1 MLLIAHRGFA
11 EGRDENTLAAFTRA
25 AADPRIDGVEVDI
38 RWSRDR
44 SDVVLRHDP
53 FRGGSEPTPPS
64 LDDALDFASTRRWQV
79 LLECKEYDD
88 ALFARVR
95 ALVTK
100 HAIADRVVLFGFKDV
115 AEKFAWGRPRPFRFG
130 VIEEYPWRIAET
142 VARFAPDVVLMG
154 WAGAWTRC
162 AVKTYWSVRSLKR
175 LAERHPGTQFVM
187 GVAQSEADIAWL
199 RRRDALYAATVDF
212 TAP

>member
-11 EGRDENTLAAFTRA
+11 QGEDENTLAAFTRA
-25 AADPRIDGVEVDI
+25 SVDARVGGVEVDI

-53 FRGGSEPTPPS
+53 FTGGEPAPLS
-64 LDDALDFASTRRWQV
+64 LDDALDFAAARRWQV
-79 LLECKEYDD
+79 LIECKEYND

-95 ALVTK
+95 ALVEK

-115 AEKFAWGRPRPFRFG
+115 AEKFAWAEARPFRLG

-154 WAGAWTRC
+154 WSGEWTRRI
-162 AVKTYWSVRSLKR
+162 VKAYWAMRSLKR
-175 LAERHPGTQFVM
+175 LAARHSGTALVM

-199 RRRDALYAATVDF
+199 RRQDALYAATVDF

>member
-11 EGRDENTLAAFTRA
+11 EGEDENTLAAFARA

-44 SDVVLRHDP
+44 SGVVLRHDP
-53 FRGGSEPTPPS
+53 FSDGNDLEPLS
-64 LDDALDFASTRRWQV
+64 LDEALGFAASRRWHV
-79 LLECKEYDD
+79 LIECKEYDD

-95 ALVTK
+95 ALVEK
-100 HAIADRVVLFGFKDV
+100 HGIADRVVLFGFKDV
-115 AEKFAWGRPRPFRFG
+115 AERFAWRQARPFRLG

-142 VARFAPDVVLMG
+142 VRRFAPDVVLMG
-154 WAGAWTRC
+154 WSGAATRC
-162 AVKTYWSVRSLKR
+162 VVKSYWSVRSLKR
-175 LAERHPGTQFVM
+175 VAARHPGTQFVM

-199 RRRDALYAATVDF
+199 RRQNALHAATVDF

>member
-11 EGRDENTLAAFTRA
+11 EGEHENTLAAFARA

-53 FRGGSEPTPPS
+53 FTGADDAAPLS
-64 LDDALDFASTRRWQV
+64 LDEALDFAKARRWQV
-79 LLECKEYDD
+79 LVECKEYDD

-95 ALVTK
+95 ALVDK
-100 HAIADRVVLFGFKDV
+100 HAIGDRVVLFGFRDV
-115 AEKFAWGRPRPFRFG
+115 AEKFAWGEARPFRLG

-142 VARFAPDVVLMG
+142 VRRFAPDVVLMG
-154 WAGAWTRC
+154 WAGGWSRR
-162 AVKTYWSVRSLKR
+162 AVKIYWSMRSLKR
-175 LAERHPGTQFVM
+175 LAERHSRTQFVM
-187 GVAQSEADIAWL
+187 GVAQSETDITWL
-199 RRRDALYAATVDF
+199 RRHHALFAATVDF
-212 TAP
+212 PTS

>member
-11 EGRDENTLAAFTRA
+11 EGEHENTLAAFTRA
-25 AADPRIDGVEVDI
+25 AADPRIGGVEVDI

-53 FRGGSEPTPPS
+53 FAGGSEPTPLS
-64 LDDALDFASTRRWQV
+64 LDEALDFIKARRWQV
-79 LLECKEYDD
+79 LVECKEYDD

-95 ALVTK
+95 SLVDK
-100 HAIADRVVLFGFKDV
+100 HAIADRVVLFGFKHV
-115 AEKFAWGRPRPFRFG
+115 AEKFAWGKARPFRLG

-142 VARFAPDVVLMG
+142 VQKFAPDVLLMG
-154 WAGAWTRC
+154 WNRGWSRHV
-162 AVKTYWSVRSLKR
+162 VKSYWSVRSLKR
-175 LAERHPGTQFVM
+175 LTERHPGTSLVM

-199 RRRDALYAATVDF
+199 RRRNALFAATVDF
-212 TAP
+212 TGP

>member
-11 EGRDENTLAAFTRA
+11 EGEHENTLEAFTRA
-25 AADPRIDGVEVDI
+25 AADPRIAGVEVDI
-38 RWSRDR
+38 RWSPDR

-53 FRGGSEPTPPS
+53 FTDGSEPAAPT
-64 LDDALDFASTRRWQV
+64 LDEALAFAAARRWQV
-79 LLECKEYDD
+79 LIECKEYDD

-95 ALVTK
+95 TLADK
-100 HAIADRVVLFGFKDV
+100 HAVADRVVLFGFKDV
-115 AEKFAWGRPRPFRFG
+115 AEKFTWRGTRPFRLG

-142 VARFAPDVVLMG
+142 VRRLKPDVVLMG
-154 WAGAWTRC
+154 WSGGWTRRI
-162 AVKTYWSVRSLKR
+162 VKSYWFVRSLAR
-175 LAERHPGTQFVM
+175 LAARHPGTQFVM

-199 RRRDALYAATVDF
+199 RRRNALHAATVDF